1 MLEVRGDRQAAVCAA
16 LDASY
21 VRQDPAIRRMF
32 RLLGLVAGPDVTVE
46 SAGAL
51 TGVPAADALVGTSP
65 A

>member
-1 MLEVRGDRQAAVCAA
+1 VCAA
-16 LDASY
+16 FDASY